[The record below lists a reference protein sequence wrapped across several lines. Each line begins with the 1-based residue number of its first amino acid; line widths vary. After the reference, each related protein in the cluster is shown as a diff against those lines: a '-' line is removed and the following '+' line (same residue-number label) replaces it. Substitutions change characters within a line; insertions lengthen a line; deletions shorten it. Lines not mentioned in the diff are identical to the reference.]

1 MAACAYD
8 TAGSICEERPAVS
21 EAGRRIKT
29 SEKERRK
36 HLWNRRDCNR
46 QTLKVHGDIGR
57 GYGEGYDEKE
67 IHLDKLEDF
76 RIYLD
81 QSTAEIF
88 LNQGEKVLTMKSYF
102 TEDTLIH
109 MNSELQIKVKTW
121 LLEEE

>member
-1 MAACAYD
+1 MEILAEGLENQTITFD
-8 TAGSICEERPAVS
+8 FGKV
-21 EAGRRIKT
+21 IKFLYK
-29 SEKERRK
+29 KESGNLLVFRK
-36 HLWNRRDCNR
+36 QWN
-46 QTLKVHGDIGR
+46 
-57 GYGEGYDEKE
+57 GEGYDEKE

>member
-1 MAACAYD
+1 MF
-8 TAGSICEERPAVS
+8 S
-21 EAGRRIKT
+21 
-29 SEKERRK
+29 
-36 HLWNRRDCNR
+36 
-46 QTLKVHGDIGR
+46 
-57 GYGEGYDEKE
+57 EGYDEKE

>member
-1 MAACAYD
+1 MEILAEGLENQTITFD
-8 TAGSICEERPAVS
+8 FGKV
-21 EAGRRIKT
+21 IKFLYK
-29 SEKERRK
+29 KESGNLLVFRK
-36 HLWNRRDCNR
+36 KWN
-46 QTLKVHGDIGR
+46 
-57 GYGEGYDEKE
+57 GEGCDEKE

>member
-1 MAACAYD
+1 MEIVVEDLENQTIAFDFGKVLKLSY
-8 TAGSICEERPAVS
+8 
-21 EAGRRIKT
+21 
-29 SEKERRK
+29 EKESGNLHIYRK
-36 HLWNRRDCNR
+36 KW
-46 QTLKVHGDIGR
+46 V
-57 GYGEGYDEKE
+57 GEEYDEKE
-67 IHLDKLEDF
+67 IHLDKLEDI

>member
-1 MAACAYD
+1 M
-8 TAGSICEERPAVS
+8 
-21 EAGRRIKT
+21 
-29 SEKERRK
+29 EKDMMR
-36 HLWNRRDCNR
+36 N
-46 QTLKVHGDIGR
+46 
-57 GYGEGYDEKE
+57 E

-109 MNSELQIKVKTW
+109 MNSELQIKCENMVIGGRMMAKRDR
-121 LLEEE
+121 L